1 MTDASKFKE
10 SQLPKQ
16 EEAIFQAIAVAEG
29 TPNPVIEVPFFLYP
43 EVEKKLKE
51 MKWRVL
57 GTYRCTHNGRI
68 NMYTHLC
75 PIWVNG
81 RVEESEAVTT
91 REDGESY
98 FSRAGDL

>member
-1 MTDASKFKE
+1 MTDARKFKK

-16 EEAIFQAIAVAEG
+16 EEAILQAIAVAEG

-43 EVEKKLKE
+43 EVEEKLKE

-57 GTYRCTHNGRI
+57 GTYRCTHDGRI

-75 PIWVNG
+75 PAGVSG
-81 RVEESEAVTT
+81 RVEGNEAVTT

-98 FSRAGDL
+98 FFSAGDL

>member
-43 EVEKKLKE
+43 EVEEMLKE

-81 RVEESEAVTT
+81 RVEGNEAVTT

-98 FSRAGDL
+98 FSSAGDL